1 MKGVVQGEKA
11 EKAEAP
17 RLVHTNYRVR
27 TAAFAYCFLVVGIVL
42 WERGAG
48 PVAWTLMALQFLA
61 YPHLLYWRAMR
72 SPRPT
77 RAELDNLF
85 LDAALLAVWCAEL
98 GFPTWIT
105 YAFIGATM
113 LNAVVNRGAQGLAWS
128 LACSAAGAVLWA
140 AVRGMHYAPQ
150 TSDLVTVLC
159 IAGALGYATMV
170 GYVVHQQNRRLAN
183 ARDALRRSEER
194 YRLIAENAADLIAMV
209 DHEGRWLYTSPSYAR
224 ILDAADLAPGRDA
237 WLRVH
242 PDDAE
247 QARVAVLRAAAT
259 AKPRDIAVRLV
270 DREGRIRQYK
280 TRVQAVGPATKPS
293 SDGLGGP
300 AQRLLLVSQDV
311 TDLRDSEERVLLA
324 AHALEGMTE
333 AIVITAADGT
343 IVTVNRAFSE
353 LTGYTRDDVLGQP
366 ERVIRN
372 ALQPP
377 EFYDEVY
384 KKVARDGYW
393 SGTTW
398 ARRKNG
404 SVYREWRS
412 LRAVR
417 DPNGAVTHYVIVFYE
432 VGVKGGQ
439 SAIDT
444 TKP

>member
-1 MKGVVQGEKA
+1 MQGVVQGEKA
-11 EKAEAP
+11 EKAETP

-27 TAAFAYCFLVVGIVL
+27 TAAFVYCFIVVGVVL

-48 PVAWTLMALQFLA
+48 PLAWTLMALQFLA
-61 YPHLLYWRAMR
+61 YPHLVYWRAML

-85 LDAALLAVWCAEL
+85 LDAALLALWCAEL

-105 YAFIGATM
+105 YAFVGATM

-140 AVRGMHYAPQ
+140 TVRGMHYAPQ

-170 GYVVHQQNRRLAN
+170 GYVVHKQSRRLAS

-194 YRLIAENAADLIAMV
+194 YRLIAENAGDLIAMV
-209 DHEGRWLYTSPSYAR
+209 DHDGRWLYTSPSYAR

-247 QARVAVLRAAAT
+247 RGRVAVSKSAASG
-259 AKPRDIAVRLV
+259 KPRDIALRLV
-270 DREGRIRQYK
+270 DRDGRIRQYK
-280 TRVQAVGPATKPS
+280 TRVQALGA
-293 SDGLGGP
+293 GGP
-300 AQRLLLVSQDV
+300 AQTLLLVSQDV

-324 AHALEGMTE
+324 AHAFEGMTE

-343 IVTVNRAFSE
+343 IATVNRAFCE
-353 LTGYTRDDVLGQP
+353 LTGFTRDDVLGQS

-432 VGVKGGQ
+432 VGVKAGP

>member
-1 MKGVVQGEKA
+1 M
-11 EKAEAP
+11 EAP
-17 RLVHTNYRVR
+17 RLVHTHYSVR
-27 TAAFAYCFLVVGIVL
+27 TAAFAYCFIVVGAVL

-48 PVAWTLMALQFLA
+48 PVAWTLMVLQFLA
-61 YPHLLYWRAMR
+61 YPHLVYWRAML
-72 SPRPT
+72 SARPT

-85 LDAALLAVWCAEL
+85 LDAAVLAAWCAEF
-98 GFPTWIT
+98 GFPTWLT
-105 YAFIGATM
+105 YAFVGATM

-140 AVRGMHYAPQ
+140 TLRGMYYAPQ

-170 GYVVHQQNRRLAN
+170 GYVVHTQNRRLAA
-183 ARDALRRSEER
+183 ARDAVRASEER
-194 YRLIAENAADLIAMV
+194 YRLIAENAGDLIAMI
-209 DHEGRWLYTSPSYAR
+209 DHDGRWLYTSPSYAR
-224 ILDAADLAPGRDA
+224 ILAAADLAPGADA
-237 WLRVH
+237 FRRVH

-247 QARVAVLRAAAT
+247 QARVVVLRSAAT
-259 AKPRDIAVRLV
+259 GKPRDIALRLV
-270 DREGRIRQYK
+270 DKDGRIRQYK
-280 TRVQAVGPATKPS
+280 TRVQA
-293 SDGLGGP
+293 LGEGP

-311 TDLRDSEERVLLA
+311 TDLRDSEERLLLA
-324 AHALEGMTE
+324 AHAFEGMTE

-343 IVTVNRAFSE
+343 IVTVNRAFSD
-353 LTGYTRDDVLGQP
+353 LTGYTRDDVLGQS

-384 KKVARDGYW
+384 KKVVRDGYW

-417 DPNGAVTHYVIVFYE
+417 DANGLVTHYVIVFYE
-432 VGVKGGQ
+432 VGVKGSQ